1 MRLLAAHVENE
12 CRRQN
17 PLLDEV
23 DADLIVAAHVKA
35 VDELLDHIHRLPQ
48 SDTLLV
54 DLAHWL
60 RFLAFTHRA
69 RDVGRIRLGLFHHR
83 GNKDPYGKDD
93 DCADDR
99 ADEAGRFIPPVP
111 TESLSE
117 IGRHKGP
124 DDPEDRR
131 ENKARGLIRFAWIK
145 ELRDKSRDEADYNSP
160 DDMHGLCS
168 WTELSRRPIGK
179 NLRYNNRNHGFCDDL
194 YQRVEWQWCNNF
206 FSYPVR
212 SPALSRNVRQRH
224 ASRPCALVA
233 ETFGFPIHMLSCR
246 FTRARSVSGREADV
260 IKTPCR
266 LAGRPK
272 IPRRRGRRSRD

>member
-69 RDVGRIRLGLFHHR
+69 RDVGRIRLGLFYHR
-83 GNKDPYGKDD
+83 GNKAPDGKDD
-93 DCADDR
+93 DGAADW

-111 TESLSE
+111 AESLSE
-117 IGRHKGP
+117 IGRHKGT
-124 DDPEDRR
+124 DEPEDRR
-131 ENKARGLIRFAWIK
+131 DNKTRGV
-145 ELRDKSRDEADYNSP
+145 
-160 DDMHGLCS
+160 G
-168 WTELSRRPIGK
+168 
-179 NLRYNNRNHGFCDDL
+179 
-194 YQRVEWQWCNNF
+194 
-206 FSYPVR
+206 
-212 SPALSRNVRQRH
+212 
-224 ASRPCALVA
+224 
-233 ETFGFPIHMLSCR
+233 
-246 FTRARSVSGREADV
+246 SVV
-260 IKTPCR
+260 W
-266 LAGRPK
+266 L
-272 IPRRRGRRSRD
+272 